1 MGEMLRKAYDN
12 PPMLTQKDTN
22 KTKKQIITA
31 FIVATVSFVLGVY
44 MERSARQSEVE
55 EMVQITQ
62 EACDMR
68 IKTIKYT
75 CKR

>member
-1 MGEMLRKAYDN
+1 MKR
-12 PPMLTQKDTN
+12 
-22 KTKKQIITA
+22 QIITA
-31 FIVATVSFVLGVY
+31 FIVAIVSFVLGVY

-68 IKTIKYT
+68 IKTIKFA

>member
-1 MGEMLRKAYDN
+1 
-12 PPMLTQKDTN
+12 MLTQKDTN